1 MNAPTT
7 LKELMPASPDT
18 DNKGQQGQDIIHE
31 SAHLHVTGEAI
42 YTDDIPELRGTLYAA
57 LILSPVAHGELIG
70 DGIDYAA
77 IMKEHGV
84 VAVYTAKDIPGE
96 NNCGPII
103 HDDPFLAD
111 GKVEFLGQAVAVVV
125 ATDMLYAR
133 EVAKR
138 AKVLVKEL
146 PALLTI
152 EEALEAK
159 SFIMPAK
166 GITRGKPAEAIANA
180 SHQITGS
187 TYCGQQEQF
196 YLEGQITYAVPRED
210 DQLTLYV
217 STQHPDGNQREA
229 AAALNLTTKDVEV
242 ICRRMGGAFGGK
254 EGNASIFS
262 QSAALAAFKL
272 KKPVK
277 LRINR
282 DDDMMVTGKRHDFRI
297 DYTVGFDDNGRILGA
312 DFMLA
317 SRCGYSTDFSGPVND
332 RAVLHIDNCYY
343 LPHLHII
350 SHRCK
355 THTQSGTAFR
365 GFGGPQGM
373 FGIETVIEE
382 IALKTGL
389 DALDVRKVNLY
400 QDPAVSGDA
409 GSMTTQ
415 YNQVIEDFIADKVI
429 DQVEAESKYRARRDS
444 VNTFNAKNKYR
455 KKGVALVPL
464 KFGISFTATMLN
476 QGGALL
482 NIYMDGSVS
491 VNHGGTEMGQG
502 LNTKMQQVAADGL
515 GIPVRYVRVS
525 GTDTQKVPNASATAA
540 SSGADINGAAIN
552 NACDQMRARLAPVA
566 ARMLGCDAAD
576 IVFAQGAAS
585 VRQDTTP
592 VRQDATPVRPEL
604 VEGFT
609 PSSTPPKLTQIDWK
623 SLIKQAWL
631 DRVGLSVTGF
641 YMTPDIKYDF
651 TTLQGK
657 AFYYNCYG
665 AAVTEVEIDTRTGEW
680 WLQAVDIVHDAGQSI
695 NPSIDI
701 GQIEGAYVQG
711 MGWLTMEECVWD
723 LKGKKTEDG
732 FSGRGK
738 LLTHGPST
746 YKIPV
751 ASDIPEHFKVSFFDG
766 QNVKPTPFRSKAV
779 GEPPLMLALSAYF
792 ALRDAVSA
800 SADHTARVDL
810 TAPATPEKILMA
822 CERAKALSQP

>member
-7 LKELMPASPDT
+7 LKELMPDTAKDT
-18 DNKGQQGQDIIHE
+18 DSAGQQGQDIIHE
-31 SAHLHVTGEAI
+31 SAHLHVTGEAV

-103 HDDPFLAD
+103 HDDPFLAA

-133 EVAKR
+133 EVAKH

-180 SHQITGS
+180 PRKITGS

-382 IALKTGL
+382 IAQNIGK
-389 DALDVRKVNLY
+389 DPVDVRKVNLY
-400 QDPAVSGDA
+400 QDPAISGDA

-429 DQVEAESKYRARRDS
+429 DQVEAESKYRARRES
-444 VNTFNAKNKYR
+444 VNAFNAKNKYR

-515 GIPVRYVRVS
+515 GIPVRHVRVT

-566 ARMLGCDAAD
+566 ARMLGCDADAIKFEAGQAVNTRTTGLND
-576 IVFAQGAAS
+576 KKS
-585 VRQDTTP
+585 VDWTS
-592 VRQDATPVRPEL
+592 L
-604 VEGFT
+604 V
-609 PSSTPPKLTQIDWK
+609 
-623 SLIKQAWL
+623 KQAWL

-701 GQIEGAYVQG
+701 GQIEGGYVQG
-711 MGWLTMEECVWD
+711 MGWLTMEECIWD
-723 LKGKKTEDG
+723 LKGKKTDDG
-732 FSGRGK
+732 KGNAQFSGRGK

-751 ASDIPEHFKVSFFDG
+751 ASDIPEHFKVTFFNG

-779 GEPPLMLALSAYF
+779 GEPPLMLALSSYF
-792 ALRDAVSA
+792 AIRDAVSA
-800 SADHTARVDL
+800 SADHKARVDL

-822 CERAKALSQP
+822 CERAKARV

>member
-7 LKELMPASPDT
+7 LKELLPAT
-18 DNKGQQGQDIIHE
+18 DQAGQQGQGIVHE
-31 SAHLHVTGEAI
+31 SAHLHVTGQAV

-70 DGIDYAA
+70 EGIDRAA
-77 IMKEHGV
+77 ILAQHGV

-103 HDDPFLAD
+103 HDDPFLAA

-125 ATDMLYAR
+125 AHDMLYAR

-166 GITRGKPAEAIANA
+166 GITRGQPAEAIEKAPRK
-180 SHQITGS
+180 ITGS

-262 QSAALAAFKL
+262 QSAALAAHLL

-277 LRINR
+277 LRVNR
-282 DDDMMVTGKRHDFRI
+282 DDDMMITGKRHDFRI
-297 DYTVGFDDNGRILGA
+297 DYTVGFDDSGRILGA

-382 IALKTGL
+382 IAQQIGK
-389 DALDVRKVNLY
+389 DPLDVRKVNLY

-429 DQVEAESKYRARRDS
+429 DQVEAESAYRARRAS
-444 VNTFNAKNKYR
+444 VTAFNAKNKHR

-502 LNTKMQQVAADGL
+502 LNTKMAQVAADGL
-515 GIPVRYVRVS
+515 GISARQVRVT

-540 SSGADINGAAIN
+540 SSGADINGAAVN
-552 NACDQMRARLAPVA
+552 NACDQMRERLAPVA
-566 ARMLGCDAAD
+566 ARMLGCSPSD
-576 IVFAQGAAS
+576 IIFSQGKAS
-585 VRQDTTP
+585 
-592 VRQDATPVRPEL
+592 VRPEL
-604 VEGFT
+604 VEGFLKAA
-609 PSSTPPKLTQIDWK
+609 STGSARTEVEWN
-623 SLIKQAWL
+623 SVIKQAWL

-680 WLQAVDIVHDAGQSI
+680 WLKAVDIVHDAGQSI
-695 NPSIDI
+695 NPAVDL
-701 GQIEGAYVQG
+701 GQIEGGYIQG

-723 LKGKKTEDG
+723 LKGKGDG
-732 FSGRGK
+732 MGRGK

-751 ASDIPEHFKVSFFDG
+751 ASDVPEHFKVSFFDG

-800 SADHTARVDL
+800 SADHKVRVDL
-810 TAPATPEKILMA
+810 TAPATPERILMA
-822 CERAKALSQP
+822 CERAKAHA